1 MDKYIPIESL
11 YSALNFIE
19 QNAVKGEE
27 NNVKCITKA
36 IRSIKF
42 VSAEDV
48 VKVVRCKDCKHRKDE
63 EPSMVYCPHM
73 IGGWVDEN
81 WFCAGGEMDEV
92 KENE

>member
-36 IRSIKF
+36 IRAIEF
-42 VSAEDV
+42 VPADV
-48 VKVVRCKDCKHRKDE
+48 VKVVRRKYCKHADLFY
-63 EPSMVYCPHM
+63 PYCT
-73 IGGWVDEN
+73 IWEAAIDGDG
-81 WFCAGGEMDEV
+81 FCYKGE
-92 KENE
+92 KE